1 MVHLPDEIER
11 VHLKHL
17 ADEKPNLVLLDSLDE
32 SGNKRSLVDDSFTL
46 NGLRHFKCRLVELDR
61 LITGN
66 QKLLR
71 VPCSDPHVPVRPEN
85 PVASRV
91 HFGGL
96 AVLYFCHQF
105 GDGPGKPTDRIVDT
119 ELVGTVRINLAAA
132 RAVEQKFARFARFAD
147 PREIAENVESRL
159 VPDCLNRL
167 ARQGAESELRL
178 IAHPEF
184 SLGVDRAEIRANP
197 AVRSDA
203 LDDHPLVQTVRNGG
217 AKPDTPPKD
226 REVMLGLDDLSH
238 GDVELLASWFQT
250 VAAGVDCSDAAIL
263 VAIDID

>member
-17 ADEKPNLVLLDSLDE
+17 ADEKPNLVLLDLLDE
-32 SGNKRSLVDDSFTL
+32 SGDKRSLVDDGFVL
-46 NGLRHFKCRLVELDR
+46 NGLRHFKRRLVELDR
-61 LITGN
+61 LVAGN

-71 VPCSDPHVPVRPEN
+71 VPRDDPHVPIRPED
-85 PVASRV
+85 PVTSRV

-96 AVLYFCHQF
+96 AVLYFRHQF
-105 GDGPGKPTDRIVDT
+105 GDWLGKPADRIVDA
-119 ELVGTVRINLAAA
+119 ELVGTVRINLAPA

-167 ARQGAESELRL
+167 IRQGAKNELRL
-178 IAHPEF
+178 IAHPKF
-184 SLGVDRAEIRANP
+184 ALGVDRAEVRANP
-197 AVRSDA
+197 AVRGDT
-203 LDDHPLVQTVRNGG
+203 LDDHPLVQAVRNGG
-217 AKPDTPPKD
+217 TEPDTPSED
-226 REVMLGLDDLSH
+226 RKVMLGLDDLSH
-238 GDVELLASWFQT
+238 GDMELLARRPQT
-250 VAAGVDCSDAAIL
+250 AAAGVDCPDAAVF